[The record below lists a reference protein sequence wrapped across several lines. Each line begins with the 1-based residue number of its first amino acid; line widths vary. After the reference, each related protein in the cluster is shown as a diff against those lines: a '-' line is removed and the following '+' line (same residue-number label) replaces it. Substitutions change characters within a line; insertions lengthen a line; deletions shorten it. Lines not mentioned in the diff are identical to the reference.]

1 MEQIMSLKMNALL
14 LLSQI
19 IHLVAFHI
27 ILWDLQSYKEIKIR
41 WTGRKLF
48 LTPLIL
54 LQNSSCDW
62 DLKKSCG
69 FTGGRDSVFLVNWYH
84 DSLLRNSFPFFTV
97 KSLEQKNF
105 ICIFFFLSPI
115 SVGNSVNN
123 AQLQHFLPFSFCH
136 ILHYILSVKL
146 KLQQK
151 DMDSAVL
158 YALSL
163 FPVENLP
170 LLRN

>member
-1 MEQIMSLKMNALL
+1 MSLKMNALL

-41 WTGRKLF
+41 WTSRKLF

-105 ICIFFFLSPI
+105 ICIFFF
-115 SVGNSVNN
+115 
-123 AQLQHFLPFSFCH
+123 FLPFLLVILLITLNISIFSLSLFAIFYIIFCQLN
-136 ILHYILSVKL
+136 LHYNKKIWIH
-146 KLQQK
+146 
-151 DMDSAVL
+151 
-158 YALSL
+158 ALSL

>member
-1 MEQIMSLKMNALL
+1 MSLKMNALL

-105 ICIFFFLSPI
+105 ICIFFF
-115 SVGNSVNN
+115 
-123 AQLQHFLPFSFCH
+123 FLPFLLA
-136 ILHYILSVKL
+136 ILLITLNFSIF
-146 KLQQK
+146 
-151 DMDSAVL
+151 S
-158 YALSL
+158 LSL
-163 FPVENLP
+163 FAIFYIIFCQLNLNYNKKIWIQLYSMP
-170 LLRN
+170 CHCSQLKTCRC